1 MGNWPN
7 FFIAGAPKS
16 GTSSLYAYLQDVP
29 GIFMSKVKEPNYF
42 SRMVMDDDHPYRPIR
57 DEQQYLR
64 LFADAGTARVIGE
77 ASPTYLADPGAPAL
91 IDRTVPGARVLVSLR
106 DPVERAYSH
115 YLMMLNNGSARGSFL
130 QEFQRGLELQD
141 DRRVP
146 LLRPDVGLYHDQVR
160 RFRDVFGDARFKVL
174 VFEEFIADVPGT
186 LQQVLAFLGIERDL
200 TGFTAPV
207 YREYSAARGPRP
219 ERFAVFRNHGSDRPS
234 SASSA
239 STSARK
245 YASR

>member
-1 MGNWPN
+1 MKAVANVGDER
-7 FFIAGAPKS
+7 AGVLV
-16 GTSSLYAYLQDVP
+16 G
-29 GIFMSKVKEPNYF
+29 
-42 SRMVMDDDHPYRPIR
+42 R
-57 DEQQYLR
+57 DASQQ
-64 LFADAGTARVIGE
+64 
-77 ASPTYLADPGAPAL
+77 AL
-91 IDRTVPGARVLVSLR
+91 IDRTIPNARVLVSLR

-160 RFRDVFGDARFKVL
+160 RFRDIFGDARIKVL
-174 VFEEFIADVPGT
+174 VFEEFMADVPGT

-207 YREYSAARGPRP
+207 YRQYSPPRRPLPRSLFAHRALPPAAARPGHRP
-219 ERFAVFRNHGSDRPS
+219 TWPAGRVSP
-234 SASSA
+234 
-239 STSARK
+239 
-245 YASR
+245 